1 MSYMCWLG
9 LTGLTGLVVKL
20 WLPLLTTS
28 PPATWQRDVKTPVSY
43 WAGARWFLQLP
54 LATKVR
60 EPYLDRQ
67 VEVVADPPL
76 QLLHVLAHPL
86 HRLVRVVNAQL
97 QLQKI

>member
-1 MSYMCWLG
+1 MCWLG

-28 PPATWQRDVKTPVSY
+28 PPATWQRDVKVSVSLGWSSLVPPTPSCH
-43 WAGARWFLQLP
+43 QS
-54 LATKVR
+54 TKIR
-60 EPYLDRQ
+60 ESYLDRQ

-76 QLLHVLAHPL
+76 QLLHVLTHPL
-86 HRLVRVVNAQL
+86 HRLVRAVHAQL